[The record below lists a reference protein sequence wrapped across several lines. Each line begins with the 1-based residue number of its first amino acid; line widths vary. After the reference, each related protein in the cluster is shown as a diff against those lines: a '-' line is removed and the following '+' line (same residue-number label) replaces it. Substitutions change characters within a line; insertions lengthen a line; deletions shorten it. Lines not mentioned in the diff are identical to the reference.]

1 MKCLYC
7 DSHITVCPAN
17 GLCPNCGAVLPP
29 DDAPVQQMQTLQA
42 PHTVITPPPSGICCP
57 KCRTYHVQVKKR
69 GFGWIVAILGFLLL
83 PPFGLLFGFIGQN
96 KQVFTCHACS
106 YRWKI

>member
-7 DSHITVCPAN
+7 DSHITVYPAN
-17 GLCPNCGAVLPP
+17 GLCPNCGAALPP
-29 DDAPVQQMQTLQA
+29 SDSPAEPV
-42 PHTVITPPPSGICCP
+42 VSPPPSGICCP
-57 KCRTYHVQVKKR
+57 KCRTYRVQVKKR
-69 GFGWIVAILGFLLL
+69 GFGWIGAIVGFLLL

-96 KQVFTCHACS
+96 KQVFTCRACS

>member
-7 DSHITVCPAN
+7 DSHITPYPAN
-17 GLCPNCGAVLPP
+17 GLCPNCGAALPP
-29 DDAPVQQMQTLQA
+29 DDTPVQ
-42 PHTVITPPPSGICCP
+42 PPRPVVTRQPGGICCP

-69 GFGWIVAILGFLLL
+69 GFGWIGAIVGFLLF

-96 KQVFTCHACS
+96 KRVFTCNTCF
-106 YRWKI
+106 YRWKV